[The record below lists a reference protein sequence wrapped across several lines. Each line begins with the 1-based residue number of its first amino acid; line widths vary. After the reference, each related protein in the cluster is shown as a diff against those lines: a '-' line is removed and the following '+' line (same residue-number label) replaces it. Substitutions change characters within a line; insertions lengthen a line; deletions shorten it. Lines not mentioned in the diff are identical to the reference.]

1 MIRSDDEG
9 NDGQRSASPT
19 GSSDA
24 NHNLKSGKESDTF
37 LSVRDDTSS
46 SSSSHSSADVESNL
60 SAPPR
65 PSVTPTE
72 RHDEALTEAV
82 DAHQLTNHRG
92 FPDVRQQRI
101 RSPARRSHGSPAEE
115 SDEEQSI
122 AVGANETEASDN
134 RNSDHAILQR
144 ALTVDKQLISSNS
157 SDHRSV
163 KKGRSKTGQC
173 QRHFA

>member
-101 RSPARRSHGSPAEE
+101 RYFL
-115 SDEEQSI
+115 SD
-122 AVGANETEASDN
+122 
-134 RNSDHAILQR
+134 
-144 ALTVDKQLISSNS
+144 SSRLDVLDSGVSRVMNS
-157 SDHRSV
+157 SFIPSSSH
-163 KKGRSKTGQC
+163 
-173 QRHFA
+173 